1 MWYIEPTPPEP
12 KTTPPHDY
20 IAGAEVVRLSRLNR
34 EKDKQIERITNAM
47 VWMAYG
53 AIIAAGVFLHA
64 VRLM

>member
-1 MWYIEPTPPEP
+1 MQHIESYPPEN
-12 KTTPPHDY
+12 KVIPHDY